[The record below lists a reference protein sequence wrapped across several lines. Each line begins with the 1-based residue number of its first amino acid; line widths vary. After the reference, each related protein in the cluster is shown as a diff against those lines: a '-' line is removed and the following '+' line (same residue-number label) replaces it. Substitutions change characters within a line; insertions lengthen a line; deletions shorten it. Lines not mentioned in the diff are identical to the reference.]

1 MPSQDPTPPL
11 GSVVVVAQSHRRH
24 ARICC
29 SRHHAEAST
38 SVASGFT
45 TVVVTQRSC
54 AVLARS
60 RRIVVVVVR
69 KPPPLSRLDPSSSV
83 SFEGGGEAAES
94 AGRRDATRSA
104 RPIAA
109 VGGSKCVG
117 AKGSR
122 IRTIRGRCRL
132 LSNASHC
139 RSRRCGR

>member
-94 AGRRDATRSA
+94 AREGEMPPDPPVPLPQWVDLSVWGRKVAGSA
-104 RPIAA
+104 RSEAA
-109 VGGSKCVG
+109 V
-117 AKGSR
+117 
-122 IRTIRGRCRL
+122 
-132 LSNASHC
+132 AS
-139 RSRRCGR
+139 